1 VKDNFIELGVIW
13 TIAGDWGK
21 PPTWSHSPRL
31 SQSVM
36 KGRNRGNSGWSRE
49 VKFPNTEV
57 YGPQD
62 FAALVTVWHFPE
74 DWMACKWGC
83 PFSGN

>member
-1 VKDNFIELGVIW
+1 MKQFEEVVLLHTDTRWCLCTGGTEHKSSVLHFVKDNFTELGVIW

-36 KGRNRGNSGWSRE
+36 KGRNRGNSG
-49 VKFPNTEV
+49 
-57 YGPQD
+57 
-62 FAALVTVWHFPE
+62 
-74 DWMACKWGC
+74 
-83 PFSGN
+83 